1 QLFEAAKIAKFTPV
15 ERQVYEDSLKY
26 YRDLKNVTDTARGEG
41 FEEGKEEGIE
51 IGKEIGKEEGKA
63 EGMAIGEQKGIAIA
77 AIGMHKA
84 GLSVELIAKSL
95 SLAESV
101 VLELLKEA

>member
-1 QLFEAAKIAKFTPV
+1 MNPESADVPWNIFPFRFLYPVFLF
-15 ERQVYEDSLKY
+15 
-26 YRDLKNVTDTARGEG
+26 
-41 FEEGKEEGIE
+41 GIE